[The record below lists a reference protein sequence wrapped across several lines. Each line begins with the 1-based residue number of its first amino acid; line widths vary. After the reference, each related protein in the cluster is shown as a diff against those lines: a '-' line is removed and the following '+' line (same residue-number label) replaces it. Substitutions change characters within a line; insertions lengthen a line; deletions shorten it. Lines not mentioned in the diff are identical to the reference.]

1 MQLLIAEK
9 KPSCMIEGAT
19 KRIPDLFK
27 ILLYHCVE
35 HFYETRDTIYGQTD
49 GKG

>member
-1 MQLLIAEK
+1 MTDRRSDKA
-9 KPSCMIEGAT
+9 
-19 KRIPDLFK
+19 DLFK

-35 HFYETRDTIYGQTD
+35 HFYKTRDTIYGQTG